1 MKPLNIVVI
10 GSGMYVC
17 GRGVES
23 DGTIMPAI
31 FEWGRTHA
39 AHKIWVVA
47 TDPSRLLISKER
59 IEKLKLRMGVTS
71 AVSYAPLEIKD
82 EKAYEKIIQNME
94 RPACA
99 IVVVPDHL
107 HEPITSYALKHRLH
121 ALVVKPLAAKIRQAL
136 SLIDLQRAYGVYGAV
151 EFHKRYDEANLK
163 LREVIQRGDI
173 GDPLYA
179 IVEYSQRKTIPEEIF
194 TGWIPH
200 TNIFQYLGVHYV
212 DILYFVTG
220 AKPLKA
226 MATGQKNWL
235 ASKGIDTYDAIQ
247 AVIEWELPSKNR
259 FVSHLLTNW
268 IDPRSSSAMSD
279 QKIKIIGT
287 QGRFESDQKRRGI
300 TILVDG
306 KGIEEPNPYFSTPF
320 EEADR
325 LSFSGYGIRSIH
337 QFLNDV
343 SDIETGFKKI
353 SDLTNQKG
361 RRPTFE
367 EGLVSTAVIEAVNQ
381 SLEDNGKWIAV
392 ASL

>member
-1 MKPLNIVVI
+1 MRPLNIVVI

-17 GRGVES
+17 GRGTES
-23 DGTIMPAI
+23 AGTIMPAI
-31 FEWGRTHA
+31 FEWGRTHPI
-39 AHKIWVVA
+39 HNIWVVA
-47 TDPSRLLISKER
+47 TDPNRLMISKER
-59 IEKLKLRMGVTS
+59 IERLKLRMGVAS
-71 AVSYAPLEIKD
+71 PVSYAPLEIKD

-121 ALVVKPLAAKIRQAL
+121 ALVVKPLTANIRQAL
-136 SLIDLQRAYGVYGAV
+136 SLIELQRANGVYGAV

-163 LREVIQRGDI
+163 LREVIQQGAI

-179 IVEYSQRKTIPEEIF
+179 VVEYSQRKTIPEEIF
-194 TGWIPH
+194 RGWIPH

-235 ASKGIDTYDAIQ
+235 ISKGMDTYDAIQ
-247 AVIEWELPSKNR
+247 AVIEWELPSKKH
-259 FVSHLLTNW
+259 FTSHLLTNW

-287 QGRFESDQKRRGI
+287 KGRFESDQ
-300 TILVDG
+300 
-306 KGIEEPNPYFSTPF
+306 
-320 EEADR
+320 
-325 LSFSGYGIRSIH
+325 
-337 QFLNDV
+337 
-343 SDIETGFKKI
+343 
-353 SDLTNQKG
+353 
-361 RRPTFE
+361 
-367 EGLVSTAVIEAVNQ
+367 
-381 SLEDNGKWIAV
+381 
-392 ASL
+392 